1 MVAHLAGQGENR
13 PPMAVMCPRMLPMR
27 ALALEVVLPWE
38 VGLPWEE
45 GVAPLEPE
53 LEEGGEV
60 STILKEMRVC
70 RNLGVGSAV
79 D

>member
-1 MVAHLAGQGENR
+1 MLQ
-13 PPMAVMCPRMLPMR
+13 MTVMCSQMFLMR
-27 ALALEVVLPWE
+27 ALALEVVLLWK
-38 VGLPWEE
+38 VGLPWNE

-70 RNLGVGSAV
+70 RNLGGASAV
-79 D
+79 DLEPCSKCW